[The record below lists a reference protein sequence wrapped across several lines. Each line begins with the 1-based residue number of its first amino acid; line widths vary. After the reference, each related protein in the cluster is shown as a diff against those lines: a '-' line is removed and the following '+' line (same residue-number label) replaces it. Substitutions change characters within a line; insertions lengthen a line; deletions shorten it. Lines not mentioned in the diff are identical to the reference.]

1 MSLSQCEKEYISIA
15 QVGRAMYAQN
25 DGYLVK
31 PLKPIHT
38 IHTIHTIHLSGKSSL
53 KLMRLQIVVVVVV
66 VIIVVVV
73 VVYILTM
80 NFIHQM
86 LEALMA
92 THAHTH
98 THRASGPFY
107 VVPRTSDGTTLSHS
121 LAPLSLSIPQP
132 FSWFPPLY
140 LSLFETQ
147 ISRAAHT
154 LHYIDES

>member
-92 THAHTH
+92 THTHTH
-98 THRASGPFY
+98 THTQSVGAFLCRAQDVG
-107 VVPRTSDGTTLSHS
+107 RHHS
-121 LAPLSLSIPQP
+121 LSLSGTS
-132 FSWFPPLY
+132 FPLY
-140 LSLFETQ
+140 PPAILMVPSS
-147 ISRAAHT
+147 IP
-154 LHYIDES
+154 